1 MLVYP
6 SYLSSQNRRL
16 TLEKL
21 ENTSCERIHVDVMDG
36 KFVENTTPDVSIFK
50 EELKGITKPLEI
62 HLMVNDAKKYIEEF
76 KELNPVMF
84 IIHVELKNVKEV
96 IDLIHS
102 YGIQVGLAI
111 NPNTKLSKAAPYLKE
126 IEQVLLMGVN
136 PGMGGQ
142 EFIYGTVNRVREL
155 YSIKAGHQYKFDIS
169 IDGGINDNTIGKV
182 RLFTNSVVSGSYIVK
197 GKDFEKQIESLR

>member
-84 IIHVELKNVKEV
+84 IIHVELKNVREV

-102 YGIQVGLAI
+102 YGIQAGLAI
-111 NPNTKLSKAAPYLKE
+111 NPNTKLSTSAPYLKE

-142 EFIYGTVNRVREL
+142 EFILGTQIKVNGLKE
-155 YSIKAGHQYKFDIS
+155 YKLNNNLDYLIS
-169 IDGGINDNTIGKV
+169 VDGGINGDTIKLI
-182 RLFTNSVVSGSYIVK
+182 RSADIAVSGSFIIKNNYEEAINT
-197 GKDFEKQIESLR
+197 LRG